1 MLDYRLYKGHG
12 SEYVVLLHGIGGN
25 SKIFYKQI
33 KAYLKHFNV
42 VAIHLPGHGKSPDI
56 DSYKEKFSF
65 DLIVKEIGKTLDKLS
80 ISKAHFVGISLGSII
95 VHQLLKTES
104 RRVRSA
110 VLGGAI
116 TRFNSMAKFLIKF
129 AGAIKGIIPFMW
141 LYRILALILMPKE
154 NHKHSRKFF
163 IHEAKKM
170 CRNNFLAWY
179 DLATDVEKAF
189 DQTREVIL
197 PKLYISGAE
206 DHMFVNELVED
217 LSGDENSELVILNH
231 CGHVCNIEKADEFN
245 QLSLEFMNKHTEK
258 IECEES
264 SRVS

>member
-1 MLDYRLYKGHG
+1 MLDYKLYKGHG

-42 VAIHLPGHGKSPDI
+42 LAIHLPGHGDSPDI
-56 DSYKEKFSF
+56 DSYKESFSF
-65 DLIVKEIGKTLDKLS
+65 DLIVKEIGKTLDNLA
-80 ISKAHFVGISLGSII
+80 IHKAHFVGISLGSII
-95 VHQLLKTES
+95 VHQVLKTEPG
-104 RRVRSA
+104 RVRSA

-116 TRFNSMAKFLIKF
+116 TRFNRMAKFLLKV
-129 AGAIKGIIPFMW
+129 AGLIKGIIPFMW

-154 NHKHSRKFF
+154 NHRHSRKFF

-170 CRNNFLAWY
+170 LRNNFLGWY
-179 DLATDVEKAF
+179 QLATEVGSTFTDVKRIK
-189 DQTREVIL
+189 T

-206 DHMFVNELVED
+206 DHMFVNELRAD
-217 LSGDENSELVILNH
+217 LQGDEHSELIILNQ

-245 QLSLEFMNKHTEK
+245 RISLDFLCKHTAKKAK
-258 IECEES
+258 I
-264 SRVS
+264 V